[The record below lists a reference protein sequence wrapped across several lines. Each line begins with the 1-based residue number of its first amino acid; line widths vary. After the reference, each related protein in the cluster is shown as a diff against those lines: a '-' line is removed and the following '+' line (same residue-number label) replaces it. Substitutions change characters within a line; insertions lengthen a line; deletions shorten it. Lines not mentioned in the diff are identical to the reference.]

1 MSVGQSRSVVRP
13 TETLAPP
20 RLLSRPGNRDL
31 MIRVASVVVTLAIWE
46 WYGRG
51 VDPVFLS
58 YPTAIISAT
67 PAMVMSGELPKA
79 LFSSL
84 QSLVVGLAA
93 AIVLGTSFGLIMGRY
108 RTADAILST
117 QVSALYSTPNV
128 ALIPL
133 LILWFGLG
141 LLSKIVIVFLAAVFP
156 IIVNTYSGVRNVSG
170 NLVEVALAEGANERQ
185 VLSKIIL
192 PASLPFIMTGIRLS
206 MGRAVVGMVV
216 AEMFTAVSGLGGAIV
231 YYGNAFATAKL
242 FVVIIVLALLG
253 VSLTEVVRYAER
265 RLTLWKET
273 ERAN

>member
-1 MSVGQSRSVVRP
+1 MTSIGNQAATQPIENPAPS
-13 TETLAPP
+13 LA
-20 RLLSRPGNRDL
+20 RIGSFGSL
-31 MIRVASVVVTLAIWE
+31 IRFASVVATLAIWE

-58 YPTAIISAT
+58 YPTAILAALPQMIA
-67 PAMVMSGELPKA
+67 SGELPAA

-84 QSLVVGLAA
+84 QSLAVGLAT
-93 AIVLGTSFGLIMGRY
+93 AIIFGTLLGLLMGRY
-108 RTADAILST
+108 RTVDAIFSM

-141 LLSKIVIVFLAAVFP
+141 LVSKIVIVFLAAVFP
-156 IIVNTYSGVRNVSG
+156 IVVNTYSGVRNVSRG
-170 NLVEVALAEGANERQ
+170 MVEVALAEGANEAQ
-185 VLSKIIL
+185 VLSKIIV

-253 VSLTEVVRYAER
+253 VTLTEVVRFAEQ
-265 RLTLWKET
+265 RLAPWKET